1 VYSVAPW
8 AAHAVIQSASA
19 KVGQVAQEVFR
30 NRLRSARNR
39 AREISRATRNKA
51 KKTQERC
58 RRIYQKLVQV
68 TQASVEQAQ
77 QVITLLRQVPSLA
90 AQGLAAELTHFVP
103 LVEQVIQQ
111 TVRRVME
118 GEKVPAQEKLV
129 SIFEPHTDI
138 IRRGKKGRPV
148 EFGHKLWLDEVDG
161 GIVSNYR
168 VLEGNPTDQTQWI
181 PSLKHHEAL
190 FDRPPNQASGDR
202 GLYSP
207 DNETQAQQ
215 MGVQQVIL
223 PKPGYRSA
231 QRKEHE
237 RQRWF
242 RRGRRYHHGVE
253 GRISVLK
260 RRHGLDRCLYHG
272 GEGFERWVGWGIIAH
287 NLLAIASTLAA
298 R

>member
-1 VYSVAPW
+1 M
-8 AAHAVIQSASA
+8 
-19 KVGQVAQEVFR
+19 KR
-30 NRLRSARNR
+30 
-39 AREISRATRNKA
+39 
-51 KKTQERC
+51 
-58 RRIYQKLVQV
+58 
-68 TQASVEQAQ
+68 
-77 QVITLLRQVPSLA
+77 
-90 AQGLAAELTHFVP
+90 
-103 LVEQVIQQ
+103 VIQQ

-118 GEKVPAQEKLV
+118 GEKVPAREKLV

-148 EFGHKLWLDEVDG
+148 EFGHKIWLDEVDG

-168 VLEGNPTDQTQWI
+168 VLKGNPNDKTQWL
-181 PSLKHHEAL
+181 PSLEQHEVL
-190 FDRPPNQASGDR
+190 FDRPPDQASGDQ

-207 DNETQAQQ
+207 DNEIQAQQ
-215 MGVQQVIL
+215 MGVQRVIL

-242 RRGRRYHHGVE
+242 RRGRRYHNGVE

-272 GEGFERWVGWGIIAH
+272 EKGFERWVGWGIIAH
-287 NLLAIASTLAA
+287 NLLTIASALAA

>member
-1 VYSVAPW
+1 
-8 AAHAVIQSASA
+8 VIQSASA
-19 KVGQVAQEVFR
+19 QVGQVAQEVFR

-39 AREISRATRNKA
+39 AREISRATRSKA
-51 KKTQERC
+51 KKTRERC
-58 RRIYQKLVQV
+58 QRIYQKLVQV
-68 TQASVEQAQ
+68 TQANVEQAR

-90 AQGLAAELTHFVP
+90 AQGMAAELTHFVP

-111 TVRRVME
+111 TVRRVVE

-148 EFGHKLWLDEVDG
+148 EFGHKIWLDEVDG

-168 VLEGNPTDQTQWI
+168 VLEGNPPDQAQWI
-181 PSLKHHEAL
+181 PSLEQHEAL

-202 GLYSP
+202 GLYSL

-215 MGVQQVIL
+215 MGVQRVIL

-272 GEGFERWVGWGIIAH
+272 EKGFERWVGWGIIAH
-287 NLLAIASTLAA
+287 NLLTIASTLAA